1 MQDTADPFMVPM
13 GSGVIKGPQMQPC
26 LSAYPALITPPL
38 PKTDLF
44 RPIQVDYYVGI
55 QENNSWDFTVRNFS
69 HFRPGQILRNG
80 VLVNLVSIRER
91 QPPTAWKVAEDMK
104 EYLKAAAPA
113 NSAAAIFNRL
123 LRMTLAER
131 AAIAEARRRKQAH
144 EKYVHLL
151 QSRIGQTEK
160 TWDQIE
166 MIMRGGLQQNGYNLI
181 QCLGSLLGSIREVLG
196 TLADLLTVLGEMD
209 TSSAAY
215 ESESNE

>member
-1 MQDTADPFMVPM
+1 
-13 GSGVIKGPQMQPC
+13 MQPS
-26 LSAYPALITPPL
+26 LSAYPALLTPPL

-44 RPIQVDYYVGI
+44 RPIQVEYYVGI
-55 QENNSWDFTVRNFS
+55 QENDFWNFTVRNFS
-69 HFRPGQILRNG
+69 HFRPGQILRNR

-91 QPPTAWKVAEDMK
+91 QPPTAWKVAEDMQ

-123 LRMTLAER
+123 LRMTPAER
-131 AAIAEARRRKQAH
+131 VALAEARRRKQAY

-160 TWDQIE
+160 IWDQIE
-166 MIMRGGLQQNGYNLI
+166 MMMRGYLQQNGYNLI
-181 QCLGSLLGSIREVLG
+181 QCLGSLLGSIGEALG
-196 TLADLLTVLGEMD
+196 TLADLLKVLGQMD

-215 ESESNE
+215 ECESNGLKLGGA

>member
-1 MQDTADPFMVPM
+1 
-13 GSGVIKGPQMQPC
+13 MQPS

-55 QENNSWDFTVRNFS
+55 QENDFWDFTVRNFS

-160 TWDQIE
+160 IWDQIE
-166 MIMRGGLQQNGYNLI
+166 MIMRGGLQQNGCNLI